1 MREEW
6 LGSALA
12 RARRYRWAVVV
23 GCVVI
28 VAAALPFARR
38 TAINPD
44 VLDLLPRQ
52 GGAVRAF
59 QSFLVHFGTL
69 ERLYLVFEAPPDN
82 SIGEHRDY
90 VDRYVEALRRAP
102 EIARTEGPLLTAD
115 RDWTY
120 LLDHQ
125 LLLLSGPQLDEALA
139 RFKPPAIDTALLN
152 ARDRLSLPS
161 GAMKSLVRQDPLGL
175 LSILRE
181 HLGPDTL
188 ALAPLQTQE
197 GIVSADGRMRL
208 VIAVPT
214 QPPFDTSFC
223 RRLMTRLDGIERDLR
238 RDPALAASAGVHVSI
253 LGGYRQAVEAEQLI
267 RREATLNVVSSL
279 AGILLLLVITF
290 RSVWL
295 LLAGAVP
302 MVIAVVIT
310 AAIYAAAHTPLSV
323 AAASAASLLFGLG
336 IDGVVLL
343 YMRYLEERQSAPTD
357 VEAVRRLGSAG
368 ASVLLGM
375 ATTAAT
381 FFAMTLVDFPSL
393 QQLGLLIG
401 IGMIAGAPFT
411 LFLIP
416 AMLPKH
422 VRARPP
428 VLAKW
433 IGAIVTRRRTIAI
446 VTILLTAGLAA
457 AIPRLHV
464 DLRLERLQLETPAA
478 RLERDMAARFSLP
491 RDVVLLL
498 GEGPDLQSQL
508 ASQEDARRAL
518 SARVPNAVV
527 LSPTL
532 LLPAERDQE
541 MVRDRLRATGLTPE
555 AARIALEKSSASA
568 GFRSDALAPFID
580 RLPAV
585 LDRNTR
591 LTYEGYRDHQLDD
604 LLSSTI
610 ARAGDTF
617 FTVSYVFLRDR
628 VPPGVIEAAVRGA
641 SPSLQVTGLPVVNL
655 AIEQNVRRQ
664 FVKGIVLGTI
674 GVFALIV
681 LTFRDLRRS
690 LLALLPMALSVIWT
704 TGALALFGVT
714 VDLFSLF
721 GALAFLG
728 VSVDYGIHL
737 VHRLASDPSESVVT
751 ALQKIA
757 PANFVAAGIA
767 VLGCG
772 TLVTSSYPPL
782 HSLGLVSVIGVT
794 ASLLASV
801 LVLPA
806 CLLES
811 QQRDLK

>member
-12 RARRYRWAVVV
+12 KARRYRRTGIG
-23 GCVVI
+23 GCLVI

-69 ERLYLVFEAPPDN
+69 ERLYLVFEAPSGS
-82 SIGEHRDY
+82 SIAEHREY
-90 VDRYVEALRRAP
+90 VERYVQALRRAP
-102 EIARTEGPLLTAD
+102 EIARTEGPILTAD

-125 LLLLSGPQLDEALA
+125 LLLLSGPQLDKALS
-139 RFKPPAIDTALLN
+139 RFQPPALDAALLS

-161 GAMKSLVRQDPLGL
+161 SAVKSLVQQDPLGL

-197 GIVSADGRMRL
+197 GVVSADGRMRL

-214 QPPFDTSFC
+214 EPPFDTSFC
-223 RRLMTRLDGIERDLR
+223 RSLMRRLDEIERDLR
-238 RDPALAASAGVHVSI
+238 RDPTFAASEGVRVSV

-267 RREATLNVVSSL
+267 RREALVNVVSSL
-279 AGILLLLVITF
+279 AGILLLLVIVF
-290 RSVWL
+290 RSIWL
-295 LLAGAVP
+295 LVAGAVP
-302 MVIAVVIT
+302 MLIAVLIT

-343 YMRYLEERQSAPTD
+343 YMRYLEERQSADD
-357 VEAVRRLGSAG
+357 VQAVRRLGGAG

-381 FFAMTLVDFPSL
+381 FLAMTFVDFPSL

-416 AMLPKH
+416 AMFPKR

-428 VLAKW
+428 VLAPW
-433 IGAIVTRRRTIAI
+433 LGAIVTRRRTIG
-446 VTILLTAGLAA
+446 VTTVVLTAALAM
-457 AIPRLHV
+457 AIPMLRV

-498 GEGPDLQSQL
+498 GEGADLDSQL
-508 ASQEDARRAL
+508 SAQEDARRAL
-518 SARVPNAVV
+518 SERVPEAVV

-532 LLPAERDQE
+532 LLPPEREQQV
-541 MVRDRLRATGLTPE
+541 VRDRLQGARLSPDAV
-555 AARIALEKSSASA
+555 RIALEKSSANA
-568 GFRSDALAPFID
+568 DFRADAFKPFID

-585 LDRNTR
+585 LDPASR
-591 LTYEGYRDHQLDD
+591 LTYEGYREHQLDD
-604 LLSSTI
+604 LLSATI
-610 ARAGDTF
+610 VRSGDKF
-617 FTVSYVFLRDR
+617 LTVSYVFLRSP
-628 VPPGVIEAAVRGA
+628 VPPNLIEAAVRDA
-641 SPSLQVTGLPVVNL
+641 SPSLQVTGLPIVNL

-664 FVKGIVLGTI
+664 FVKGIVLGI
-674 GVFALIV
+674 VGVFALMV
-681 LTFRDLRRS
+681 LTFRNMRRS
-690 LLALLPMALSVIWT
+690 LLALLPMALSAIWT

-737 VHRLASDPSESVVT
+737 VHRLASEPSESVVT
-751 ALQKIA
+751 VLQKIV
-757 PANFVAAGIA
+757 PANLVAAGIA

-782 HSLGLVSVIGVT
+782 RSLGIVSVVGVT
-794 ASLLASV
+794 ASLLAAV
-801 LVLPA
+801 IVLPA

-811 QQRDLK
+811 SEETAG